1 MELVAPCYQQL
12 GNLTMP
18 IDGDLNEWTAAERL
32 ELPGSGSDGYEL
44 YGRVEGS
51 GAEAKLVFAIRAPAG
66 TTIGTGTTLWLNTD
80 RDKGGSP
87 ATGQQIFEGR
97 RV

>member
-1 MELVAPCYQQL
+1 
-12 GNLTMP
+12 MP
-18 IDGDLNEWTAAERL
+18 IDGDLNEWTPSERL
-32 ELPGSGSDGYEL
+32 DFPGSGSAGYEL

-80 RDKGGSP
+80 RDSGVGP
-87 ATGQQIFEGR
+87 ATGQQIWGA
-97 RV
+97 